1 MTEPRITEPRRPN
14 SPMRSLKNQINS
26 ESLDTIRPPNRFMTA
41 IFWLIMGF
49 LYLPLAWLV
58 LQAFLND
65 PADLSSG
72 FTLRWLMAL
81 FKSDALWEPLFNSLI
96 IGFSAASLA
105 TLVGTLGAVGFGP
118 FSSVMPRGL
127 QALIMLPILVP
138 EVITGL
144 SLLLFFLLFQ
154 FELGMTTVIL
164 AHASFSASF
173 VYFIMIEQLRKL
185 DPNLGEAAYDLGA
198 KPNEIFWKVILPN
211 IIPGIIGGW
220 LLSFTISFDDFLIS
234 FFTSGAGLV
243 TLPLKIYSLMR
254 IGFSPELNAMSLVL
268 VALSTGLVLLL
279 WSREQSRKWVIR
291 GS

>member
-1 MTEPRITEPRRPN
+1 MASQRE
-14 SPMRSLKNQINS
+14 KNI
-26 ESLDTIRPPNRFMTA
+26 ESAGAVRPPNRFVTFA
-41 IFWLIMGF
+41 FWLTIGF

-58 LQAFLND
+58 VQAFLND
-65 PADLSSG
+65 PANLASG
-72 FTLRWLMAL
+72 LTLRWLEAL
-81 FKSDALWEPLFNSLI
+81 FASDALWEPLMNSLI
-96 IGFSAASLA
+96 IGIAAATLA
-105 TLVGTLGAVGFGP
+105 TVVGTLGAVGFGP
-118 FSSVMPRGL
+118 FSTFMPPGL
-127 QALIMLPILVP
+127 HALIVLPIMIP

-154 FELGMTTVIL
+154 FELGMGTVIL

-173 VYFIMIEQLRKL
+173 VYFIMVEQLRKL

-198 KPNEIFWKVILPN
+198 RPGQIFWKVILPN
-211 IIPGIIGGW
+211 IIPGIMGGW

-254 IGFSPELNAMSLVL
+254 IGFSPELNAMSLVM

-279 WSREQSRKWVIR
+279 WSREQSRKWVIS